1 MKLNQTAAPVMVII
15 EGVDRT
21 GKDTLQQSLNKAT
34 DYKNMVMIRG
44 PIGFLAYNKLYNKA
58 VDANEYLT
66 IERQL
71 KQVNHLVVYL
81 TADTDELLQRF
92 IDTNEEPLREEK
104 ANANVSRRQTIEMH
118 KKIHEIYYEYSTL
131 NKMTIDTTNLT
142 TEEAAEQV
150 VKRINELYGRLTVTS
165 TAGLSLSSI
174 MTKEKITEKNFIVL
188 LNNI

>member
-104 ANANVSRRQTIEMH
+104 DNTNVSRRQTIETH
-118 KKIHEIYYEYSTL
+118 KKIHEIYYDYSSL

-142 TEEAAEQV
+142 TEEVAELV
-150 VKRINELYGRLTVTS
+150 VKRINEIYGRVQITNS
-165 TAGLSLSSI
+165 NGISLSSI
-174 MTKEKITEKNFIVL
+174 LTK
-188 LNNI
+188 

>member
-21 GKDTLQQSLNKAT
+21 GKDTLQQSLNTAT

-104 ANANVSRRQTIEMH
+104 DNANISRRQTIEMH

-142 TEEAAEQV
+142 TEEVAEQV
-150 VKRINELYGRLTVTS
+150 VKRINELYGRLTITS
-165 TAGLSLSSI
+165 TAGLS
-174 MTKEKITEKNFIVL
+174 
-188 LNNI
+188 

>member
-174 MTKEKITEKNFIVL
+174 MTK
-188 LNNI
+188 

>member
-58 VDANEYLT
+58 VDSNEYLT
-66 IERQL
+66 MERQL

-104 ANANVSRRQTIEMH
+104 DNANISRRQTIEMH

-142 TEEAAEQV
+142 TEEVAELV
-150 VKRINELYGRLTVTS
+150 VKRINEIYGRVQITNS
-165 TAGLSLSSI
+165 NGISISSI
-174 MTKEKITEKNFIVL
+174 LTK
-188 LNNI
+188 

>member
-104 ANANVSRRQTIEMH
+104 SNANVSRRQTIEMH

-142 TEEAAEQV
+142 TEEVAELV
-150 VKRINELYGRLTVTS
+150 VKRINEIYGRVQITNS
-165 TAGLSLSSI
+165 NGISLSSI
-174 MTKEKITEKNFIVL
+174 LTK
-188 LNNI
+188 

>member
-104 ANANVSRRQTIEMH
+104 ANTNVSRRQTIEMH

-142 TEEAAEQV
+142 TEEVAEQV

-165 TAGLSLSSI
+165 TTGLSLSST
-174 MTKEKITEKNFIVL
+174 MTK
-188 LNNI
+188 

>member
-44 PIGFLAYNKLYNKA
+44 PIGFLAYNKLYNKD
-58 VDANEYLT
+58 VDPNEYLT
-66 IERQL
+66 MERQL

-104 ANANVSRRQTIEMH
+104 DNANISRRQTIEMH
-118 KKIHEIYYEYSTL
+118 KKIHEIYYDYSSL

-142 TEEAAEQV
+142 TEEVAELV
-150 VKRINELYGRLTVTS
+150 VKRINEIYGRVQITNSNGISV
-165 TAGLSLSSI
+165 SSI
-174 MTKEKITEKNFIVL
+174 LTK
-188 LNNI
+188 

>member
-142 TEEAAEQV
+142 TEEVAEQV

-165 TAGLSLSSI
+165 AAGLSLSSI
-174 MTKEKITEKNFIVL
+174 MTK
-188 LNNI
+188 

>member
-1 MKLNQTAAPVMVII
+1 MKLNQTAAPVMVIT

-104 ANANVSRRQTIEMH
+104 DNTNVSRRQTIETH
-118 KKIHEIYYEYSTL
+118 KKIHEIYYDYSSL

-142 TEEAAEQV
+142 TEEVAELV
-150 VKRINELYGRLTVTS
+150 VKRINEIYGRVQITNS
-165 TAGLSLSSI
+165 NGISLSSI
-174 MTKEKITEKNFIVL
+174 LTK
-188 LNNI
+188 

>member
-118 KKIHEIYYEYSTL
+118 KKIHEIYYDYSSL

-142 TEEAAEQV
+142 TEEVAELV
-150 VKRINELYGRLTVTS
+150 VKRINEIYGRVQITNS
-165 TAGLSLSSI
+165 NGISLSSI
-174 MTKEKITEKNFIVL
+174 LTK
-188 LNNI
+188 

>member
-21 GKDTLQQSLNKAT
+21 GKETLQQSLNKAT

-66 IERQL
+66 LERQL

-81 TADTDELLQRF
+81 TADTD
-92 IDTNEEPLREEK
+92 
-104 ANANVSRRQTIEMH
+104 
-118 KKIHEIYYEYSTL
+118 
-131 NKMTIDTTNLT
+131 
-142 TEEAAEQV
+142 
-150 VKRINELYGRLTVTS
+150 
-165 TAGLSLSSI
+165 
-174 MTKEKITEKNFIVL
+174 
-188 LNNI
+188 

>member
-104 ANANVSRRQTIEMH
+104 DNANISRRQTIEMH
-118 KKIHEIYYEYSTL
+118 KKIHEIYYDYSSL

-142 TEEAAEQV
+142 TEEVAELV
-150 VKRINELYGRLTVTS
+150 VKRINEIYGRVQITNSNGISV
-165 TAGLSLSSI
+165 SSI
-174 MTKEKITEKNFIVL
+174 LTK
-188 LNNI
+188 

>member
-104 ANANVSRRQTIEMH
+104 ANENVSRRQTIEMH

-142 TEEAAEQV
+142 TEEVAEQV

-165 TAGLSLSSI
+165 AAGLSLSSI
-174 MTKEKITEKNFIVL
+174 ITK
-188 LNNI
+188 